1 MITVSTKPSILVVEE
16 DATCRADLVCEF
28 VAAGMRAVPA
38 EDAAS
43 AMEALSQAPD
53 DFSLVVTDLDV
64 MPIGGFTLA
73 RAIHRRYAQVPVAI
87 VTTRATTTMAARALA
102 RGVTLLPR
110 PVEVAKLVQAVHK
123 LVSPGRP
130 SVPLA
135 VLSETGTSFVP
146 LRARSS
152 PMPAAR
158 LR

>member
-1 MITVSTKPSILVVEE
+1 MLRRVSVNPGTLHGGVKINML
-16 DATCRADLVCEF
+16 
-28 VAAGMRAVPA
+28 PA
-38 EDAAS
+38 ECVQKILDTFAGILGV
-43 AMEALSQAPD
+43 MM
-53 DFSLVVTDLDV
+53 VVTDLDV

-123 LVSPGRP
+123 LISPGRP

>member
-1 MITVSTKPSILVVEE
+1 MITMSAKPSILVVEE
-16 DATCRADLVCEF
+16 DATCRSDMICEF
-28 VAAGMRAVPA
+28 VAAGIDAVPA

-43 AMEALSQAPD
+43 AMEALNQAPD
-53 DFSLVVTDLDV
+53 RFALVVTDLDV

-73 RAIHRRYAQVPVAI
+73 RAIHRRHSHVPVAI
-87 VTTRATTTMAARALA
+87 VTNRATTTMAARALA

-123 LVSPGRP
+123 LITPGRP

-152 PMPAAR
+152 PMPAA
-158 LR
+158 LRR